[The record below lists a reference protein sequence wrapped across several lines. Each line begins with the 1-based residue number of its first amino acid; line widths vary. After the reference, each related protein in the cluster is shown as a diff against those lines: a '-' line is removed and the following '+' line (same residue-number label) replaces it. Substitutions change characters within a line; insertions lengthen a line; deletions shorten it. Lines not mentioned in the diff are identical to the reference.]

1 MSIFGKLFGI
11 ARHSKAKKTI
21 SARASHFDGT
31 HIIPSELWDDPKL
44 GSFLREAGVKPDD
57 PNNLIQTYQKEYE
70 DRIKRS
76 QSEMNARLS
85 TFNENIAREKG
96 DACRAVAFFL
106 FGDSCWNGNAGQFLL
121 HDLGLSPYD
130 EWNVVY
136 LAADEET
143 AKRCEIPLHPGRIAE
158 MEAWTCRVIGEI
170 EQQLIDAS
178 GGRSRF
184 ERSLDE
190 IKAYQNGKP
199 AARSDVFA
207 VANHIR
213 NSLNGNPKSPAE
225 TPQS

>member
-11 ARHSKAKKTI
+11 TKHSKATKSTN
-21 SARASHFDGT
+21 ARAGHFDGT
-31 HIIPSELWDDPKL
+31 HIIPSELWGDPKL
-44 GSFLREAGVKPDD
+44 GSFLREVGVKPDD

-85 TFNENIAREKG
+85 AFNENIKREKG
-96 DACRAVAFFL
+96 GACRAVAFFL
-106 FGDSCWNGNAGQFLL
+106 FGDDCWNGKAGQFLL
-121 HDLGLSPYD
+121 QDLELSPYD

-158 MEAWTCRVIGEI
+158 MEAWTCRLIGEI

-178 GGRSRF
+178 GRRSRF
-184 ERSLDE
+184 EGNLDE

-199 AARSDVFA
+199 RARSDVFA

-213 NSLNGNPKSPAE
+213 NSLTGNPAPPTE
-225 TPQS
+225 MP